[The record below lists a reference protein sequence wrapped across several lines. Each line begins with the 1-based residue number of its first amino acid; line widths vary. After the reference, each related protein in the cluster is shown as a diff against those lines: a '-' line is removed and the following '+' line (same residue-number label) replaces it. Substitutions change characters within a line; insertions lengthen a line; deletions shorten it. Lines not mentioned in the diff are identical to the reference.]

1 MKARYDREDDV
12 LTLLLADG
20 TVDHAEEVDGVIVHF
35 SADDRPLLLEVLDAS
50 ELLARLN
57 TIAATAP
64 TGEAVQV

>member
-12 LTLLLADG
+12 LTLHLADG